1 MTPRVRLLAQL
12 ISESLYVVDER
23 AVADAMLARAAV
35 RATVA
40 DSKISS
46 QQHPV
51 GVRSLRRDATR
62 APAG

>member
-35 RATVA
+35 RATVS
-40 DSKISS
+40 DSEISRRS
-46 QQHPV
+46 RPL
-51 GVRSLRRDATR
+51 GVRSLSHHPTR
-62 APAG
+62 ARAG

>member
-40 DSKISS
+40 ESEISTR
-46 QQHPV
+46 QRPLER
-51 GVRSLRRDATR
+51 RSLRRHPTR
-62 APAG
+62 ARAG